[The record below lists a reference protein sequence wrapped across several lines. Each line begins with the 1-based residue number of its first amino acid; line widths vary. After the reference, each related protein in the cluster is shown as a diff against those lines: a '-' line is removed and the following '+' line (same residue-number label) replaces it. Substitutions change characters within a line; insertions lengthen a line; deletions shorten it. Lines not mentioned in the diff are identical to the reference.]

1 MKKWSV
7 FLLGALL
14 LLTACSPKEK
24 KEISYD
30 SAQSQQ
36 AVDEAKSS
44 QVESEPALGE
54 FSTQDLEGNEITSEI
69 FSDYDLTMVNIW
81 TTYCGVCLS
90 ELPELGKLNEDYQD
104 KNFQVVGIVMDVFN
118 KDGTYSEEQIEVAKY
133 AAEETGATYAHLLP
147 SQEMIDAKLSQV
159 TGVPET
165 IFVDKQGN
173 QVGKIYLG
181 ARSSDDWKKIIDSL
195 LTEVE

>member
-1 MKKWSV
+1 
-7 FLLGALL
+7 
-14 LLTACSPKEK
+14 
-24 KEISYD
+24 
-30 SAQSQQ
+30 
-36 AVDEAKSS
+36 
-44 QVESEPALGE
+44 
-54 FSTQDLEGNEITSEI
+54 
-69 FSDYDLTMVNIW
+69 
-81 TTYCGVCLS
+81 
-90 ELPELGKLNEDYQD
+90 
-104 KNFQVVGIVMDVFN
+104 MDVFN